1 VSIPRNRVRAELVPL
16 LEERFNPGIVDV
28 LADQAEVSRDTWAW
42 MDAIAS
48 DLEAKSVRRSA
59 RPDGAVVC
67 EVDVNAWADAPLAL
81 RRALFWRLMS
91 EVAGSRPIAFDH
103 VAAALRLMEERID
116 TQIDLPGQRLQ
127 RIGSTVVLTG
137 RVPGATGRPAPDG
150 RSNSF
155 RFPLSI
161 PGEVALPAAG
171 WAVSAEAGSGAVAS
185 NPAARDVVRV
195 RFDRCLG
202 SLAVRN
208 RRPGDRFRPVG
219 LDGEKKLQDYF
230 VDRKVDRKERDNVPL
245 VVDGA
250 DRIVWVAGFGIDEAF
265 RVTDRAQEVIILTL
279 KVLGGSA

>member
-1 VSIPRNRVRAELVPL
+1 
-16 LEERFNPGIVDV
+16 
-28 LADQAEVSRDTWAW
+28 
-42 MDAIAS
+42 
-48 DLEAKSVRRSA
+48 
-59 RPDGAVVC
+59 
-67 EVDVNAWADAPLAL
+67 
-81 RRALFWRLMS
+81 
-91 EVAGSRPIAFDH
+91 
-103 VAAALRLMEERID
+103 MEERTD
-116 TQIDLPGQRLQ
+116 TQIDVPGQRLQ
-127 RIGSTVVLTG
+127 RIGSSVVLTG
-137 RVPGATGRPAPDG
+137 RVAGAVGRMLPDA

-161 PGEVALPAAG
+161 PGEVVLPAAG
-171 WAVSAEAGSGAVAS
+171 WALSAEAGSGAFAGNPGAS
-185 NPAARDVVRV
+185 DVVQV
-195 RFDRCLG
+195 RLDRCSG

-230 VDRKVDRKERDNVPL
+230 VDRKVDRKQRDSVPL